1 MASDGREMAR
11 WMSSHLN
18 RGSFGKSLVTAYI
31 ARDQGRDRQY
41 IDTRIRVRQRNIVI
55 AGCFDVNR
63 ADELAKLIFYALS
76 DAVPLNNRPS

>member
-1 MASDGREMAR
+1 MVR

-18 RGSFGKSLVTAYI
+18 RRSHGKALVTAYI

-41 IDTRIRVRQRNIVI
+41 IDVRIRTLQRNLVI

-63 ADELAKLIFYALS
+63 AGELAKPIFDALN
-76 DAVPLNNRPS
+76 DAIPLENQDL